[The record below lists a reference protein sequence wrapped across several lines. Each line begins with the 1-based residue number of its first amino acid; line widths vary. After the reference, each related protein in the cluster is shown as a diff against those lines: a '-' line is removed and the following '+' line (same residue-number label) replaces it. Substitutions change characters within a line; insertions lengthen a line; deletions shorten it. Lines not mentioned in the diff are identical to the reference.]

1 MEIINGVPHSYLG
14 DGLYAKYDGLGIWLM
29 ANDHKEPTDKVYLEP
44 SVHQA
49 FLRFIKDLRRQY
61 GKEVMG

>member
-1 MEIINGVPHSYLG
+1 MQMIDGVPYSYLG
-14 DGLYAKYDGLGIWLM
+14 NGLYAKFDGSGIWLL

-49 FLRFIKDLRRQY
+49 YLGFIEDLRKMY
-61 GKEVMG
+61 EKGVMK